1 MNCFNDEGLAR
12 AIYSS
17 EIPVVSAVG
26 HEIDYTI
33 ADFVADCRAATP
45 SAAAEICV
53 PEFDSLKNMLLRQRE
68 TMHKASDDMLTA
80 AKMRID
86 ACRKS
91 RALTSPLRVTEL
103 KRRSVQEKTDLLRR
117 IVSGIVNN
125 AGMRIDSVAQR
136 LSSLN
141 PNGILRRGYAI
152 LNDAEGKTV
161 DSIKNV
167 RIGQELTVALFG
179 GVLKVAVTGIQPVL
193 NEKHTTENG

>member
-1 MNCFNDEGLAR
+1 
-12 AIYSS
+12 
-17 EIPVVSAVG
+17 
-26 HEIDYTI
+26 
-33 ADFVADCRAATP
+33 
-45 SAAAEICV
+45 
-53 PEFDSLKNMLLRQRE
+53 
-68 TMHKASDDMLTA
+68 
-80 AKMRID
+80 MRID
-86 ACRKS
+86 ACLKS

-125 AGMRIDSVAQR
+125 AGMRIDSAAQR

-152 LNDAEGKTV
+152 LNDADGKTV

-193 NEKHTTENG
+193 NEKHTTENS

>member
-1 MNCFNDEGLAR
+1 
-12 AIYSS
+12 
-17 EIPVVSAVG
+17 VSAVG

-68 TMHKASDDMLTA
+68 TMHEAAEDVLTA

-125 AGMRIDSVAQR
+125 AGMRIDSAAQR

-152 LNDAEGKTV
+152 LNDADGKTV

>member
-1 MNCFNDEGLAR
+1 
-12 AIYSS
+12 
-17 EIPVVSAVG
+17 
-26 HEIDYTI
+26 
-33 ADFVADCRAATP
+33 
-45 SAAAEICV
+45 
-53 PEFDSLKNMLLRQRE
+53 MLLRQRE

-86 ACRKS
+86 ACRNS

-125 AGMRIDSVAQR
+125 AGMRIDSAAQR

-152 LNDAEGKTV
+152 LNDADGKTV

-167 RIGQELTVALFG
+167 STDRNLRLHFSEGC
-179 GVLKVAVTGIQPVL
+179 
-193 NEKHTTENG
+193 

>member
-1 MNCFNDEGLAR
+1 MELKSKLEAEGLFSRKRTLPFMPKCIGIITSESGAALHDIITVARRRFPLMNFIFARANVQGKDAPQSLIAALRLLNETKKPDVIIIGRGGGSFEDLNCFNDEGLAR

-80 AKMRID
+80 AK
-86 ACRKS
+86 C
-91 RALTSPLRVTEL
+91 ALML
-103 KRRSVQEKTDLLRR
+103 
-117 IVSGIVNN
+117 
-125 AGMRIDSVAQR
+125 AGTA
-136 LSSLN
+136 
-141 PNGILRRGYAI
+141 
-152 LNDAEGKTV
+152 
-161 DSIKNV
+161 
-167 RIGQELTVALFG
+167 AL
-179 GVLKVAVTGIQPVL
+179 
-193 NEKHTTENG
+193 

>member
-86 ACRKS
+86 SCLKS
-91 RALTSPLRVTEL
+91 SALISPLRVTEL

-125 AGMRIDSVAQR
+125 AGMRIDSAAQR

-152 LNDAEGKTV
+152 LNDADGKTV
-161 DSIKNV
+161 DGINKCPYRTGTYGCTFRRSVKGCRN
-167 RIGQELTVALFG
+167 GYSAC
-179 GVLKVAVTGIQPVL
+179 LK
-193 NEKHTTENG
+193 